1 MQSGS
6 DVERIMDVSISGPV
20 ADDVVSPVKQP
31 EPWDEEDE
39 CSKHICSKNPGADDS
54 EEEMDNDLAR
64 AMFEADKTNVPV
76 DWTDHLQSMQE
87 EKCNLPSSRE

>member
-6 DVERIMDVSISGPV
+6 KVERIMDVPISGLA
-20 ADDVVSPVKQP
+20 ADDVISPVKRR

-39 CSKHICSKNPGADDS
+39 CGKDICNENPGADDS

-64 AMFEADKTNVPV
+64 AMFEADK
-76 DWTDHLQSMQE
+76 QMS
-87 EKCNLPSSRE
+87 